1 MIPRHGAHPFFS
13 SVSSVFDF
21 CARSGRG
28 AQVPRETNTGKDMNM
43 ISKKLAKA
51 LNEQMVFEMYSSYIY
66 LALAAALEKNKMPRA
81 VHWMRMQADEELIH
95 ANIFFNYLTDQN
107 AEIEL
112 DAIPKPAISAKT
124 PLEIFQAALGHERLV
139 SSRIS
144 KLAAQAMKEND
155 FSTMTFLHFFITE
168 QVQEERSVSNVID
181 KLEMA
186 GSSREGLLF
195 VDAELAARTAPV
207 APPSAV
213 K

>member
-1 MIPRHGAHPFFS
+1 
-13 SVSSVFDF
+13 
-21 CARSGRG
+21 
-28 AQVPRETNTGKDMNM
+28 
-43 ISKKLAKA
+43 
-51 LNEQMVFEMYSSYIY
+51 
-66 LALAAALEKNKMPRA
+66 
-81 VHWMRMQADEELIH
+81 
-95 ANIFFNYLTDQN
+95 
-107 AEIEL
+107 
-112 DAIPKPAISAKT
+112 
-124 PLEIFQAALGHERLV
+124 
-139 SSRIS
+139 
-144 KLAAQAMKEND
+144 MKEND